1 MLSTPNGETLC
12 QPDIAYS
19 NFFKNLQ
26 KKRDKSKKQQKANQ
40 QNKKKN
46 KNTIKGENKAKQ
58 GGKKG
63 FCFLDLLFFASKKTK
78 TNKCKKHSNGQVHFF
93 PMFFPFLTFLL
104 SPLIL
109 LPFFSVLKFCFR
121 FSMCSPFFAF
131 FQV

>member
-1 MLSTPNGETLC
+1 MMLSTPNGETLC

-58 GGKKG
+58 GGKKRI
-63 FCFLDLLFFASKKTK
+63 
-78 TNKCKKHSNGQVHFF
+78 
-93 PMFFPFLTFLL
+93 LL
-104 SPLIL
+104 S
-109 LPFFSVLKFCFR
+109 R
-121 FSMCSPFFAF
+121 FAF
-131 FQV
+131 FCKQKNKNK

>member
-1 MLSTPNGETLC
+1 MMLSTPNGETLC

-63 FCFLDLLFFASKKTK
+63 FCFLDLLFFASKK
-78 TNKCKKHSNGQVHFF
+78 NKNK
-93 PMFFPFLTFLL
+93 
-104 SPLIL
+104 
-109 LPFFSVLKFCFR
+109 
-121 FSMCSPFFAF
+121 
-131 FQV
+131 